1 MLVVSHG
8 ADQGQAHAG
17 HVLGVL
23 LRLGGEADHLVRP
36 VHGALHLAHAL
47 IPVQTSS
54 RSCLS
59 NSGDTESGFWV
70 GIILIQLSRDKSEN
84 KMGELSSD

>member
-1 MLVVSHG
+1 MLVQVVPHG
-8 ADQGQAHAG
+8 STGPVAVHI
-17 HVLGVL
+17 LWVL
-23 LRLGGEADHLVRP
+23 LLLSEEADHLVRP

-59 NSGDTESGFWV
+59 DSGDTRSGFW
-70 GIILIQLSRDKSEN
+70 GKAGLGSF
-84 KMGELSSD
+84 